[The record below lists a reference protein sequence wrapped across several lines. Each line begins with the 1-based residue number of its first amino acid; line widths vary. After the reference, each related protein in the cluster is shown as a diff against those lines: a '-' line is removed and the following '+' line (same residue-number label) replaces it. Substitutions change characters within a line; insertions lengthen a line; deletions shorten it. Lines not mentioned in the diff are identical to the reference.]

1 MPARRKQS
9 PGVRAW
15 ARLLVNNQS
24 RQKLPALRIGPYAL
38 SNRLALAPMA
48 GITDRPFRLL
58 ARQLGAGLAASEMV
72 TSDVRLWNTRKSS
85 HRLDHEGEPEPRV
98 VQIAGADAGMM
109 AEAARENVRR
119 GAQIIDINM
128 GCPVKKVCKQAAGS
142 ALLRDL
148 DNVKRILTTV
158 VDAVSV
164 PVTLKTRTGWS
175 AEHRNGPEVALLA
188 EECGIQALAVHG
200 RTRECRFKG
209 EAEYDTIRVICSELK
224 IPVFVN
230 GDIDTAQKAR
240 RILDYTG
247 AAGIMIGRAA
257 QGRPWLFRHI
267 DHYLNTGTE
276 LAPLAP
282 AEVRDIMLGH
292 LHSLHRFYGEI
303 AGTKIARKHLGWYC
317 RGHIGAEQYRQRV
330 VRVDTAREQV
340 LLTRR
345 YFDGLVQRGEQAA

>member
-1 MPARRKQS
+1 MNEQTGKS
-9 PGVRAW
+9 EKV
-15 ARLLVNNQS
+15 
-24 RQKLPALRIGPYAL
+24 LRIGPYVL
-38 SNRLALAPMA
+38 ENRLALAPMA
-48 GITDRPFRLL
+48 GIADRPFRLL
-58 ARQLGAGLAASEMV
+58 ARRLGAGLAASEMV
-72 TSDVRLWNTRKSS
+72 TSNMKLWHTRKSRL
-85 HRLDHEGEPEPRV
+85 RLDHEGEPEPRV
-98 VQIAGADAGMM
+98 VQIAGADAEMM

-128 GCPVKKVCKQAAGS
+128 GCPAKKVCNRAAGS

-175 AEHRNGPEVALLA
+175 PAHRNGLEAALLA
-188 EECGIQALAVHG
+188 QECGIQAIAVHG
-200 RTRECRFKG
+200 RTRECRFRG
-209 EAEYDTIRVICSELK
+209 AAEYDTIRDICSTLG

-230 GDIDTAQKAR
+230 GDIDSAQKAR

-247 AAGIMIGRAA
+247 AAGVMIGRAA

-276 LAPLAP
+276 LEPLAP
-282 AEVRDIMLGH
+282 EHVRDIMLDH
-292 LHSLHRFYGEI
+292 LQNLHRFYGEN

-317 RGHIGAEQYRQRV
+317 RGQSGAEEYRQRV
-330 VRVDTAREQV
+330 VRVTTAREQIS
-340 LLTRR
+340 LTRR
-345 YFDGLVQRGEQAA
+345 YFDGLAQRGELAA

>member
-1 MPARRKQS
+1 MTGQAENTS
-9 PGVRAW
+9 A
-15 ARLLVNNQS
+15 
-24 RQKLPALRIGPYAL
+24 ALSIGPYAL
-38 SNRLALAPMA
+38 GNRLALAPMA

-58 ARQLGAGLAASEMV
+58 ARRLGAGLAASEMV
-72 TSDVRLWNTRKSS
+72 TSDMRLWQTRKSRL
-85 HRLDHEGEPEPRV
+85 RLDHEGEPEPRV

-128 GCPVKKVCKQAAGS
+128 GCPAKKVCKQAAGS

-148 DNVKRILTTV
+148 QNVRRILTTV

-175 AEHRNGPEVALLA
+175 MEQRNGIEVALLA

-209 EAEYDTIRVICSELK
+209 EAEYETIRNICSELK

-230 GDIDTAQKAR
+230 GDINSAQKAR
-240 RILDYTG
+240 RVLDYTG
-247 AAGIMIGRAA
+247 AAGVMIGRAA
-257 QGRPWLFRHI
+257 QGQPWLFRHI
-267 DHYLNTGTE
+267 DHYLNTGAE

-292 LHSLHRFYGEI
+292 LQNLHSFYGEN

-317 RGHIGAEQYRQRV
+317 RGRIGAEQYRKRV
-330 VRVDTAREQV
+330 VRVETAREQIM
-340 LLTRR
+340 LTEHF
-345 YFDGLVQRGEQAA
+345 FDGLVQRGEQAA